1 MSTLDP
7 ITISVVQHRLTGI
20 VQEMGEAMLR
30 TSFSQILNSSR
41 DFSTA
46 ICGADSQLVAQ
57 ADHIPVHVGALQP
70 ATASIIEAFGDDV
83 FEGDIFLLNDPYFGG
98 SHLPDVT
105 AFAPVF
111 IEGQLAFWAV
121 NRAHHSDIGGATYGA
136 YNAAAREIWQ
146 EGLRLPPLR
155 LYDKGEVREDIL
167 RLLKTNVR
175 HSRDFEGDLMAQIG
189 SVLLAERRLKA
200 LATEFGGETISR
212 CVSRILD
219 ATETQTREIFSEWKD
234 GTYFG
239 EACLD
244 DDGRGNNDIAIRA
257 KVTVSGSDLT
267 VDLRATDPQV
277 ESFLNSSLA
286 NTRSA
291 VIVAIAV
298 LLDPD
303 IPKNEGVVRPVEI
316 LTELGTIVHPH
327 PGAPVTM
334 CTSHCGNEIIE
345 AVIVA
350 LSGACP
356 DRAMGGWGRRLRI
369 AIKGQNPN
377 NGRPFIW
384 HMFHAR
390 PGGGASSG
398 GDGWHNSGEW
408 HSAGGLKFGSIEV
421 AETRFPLYFP
431 VHEFRSNS
439 GGEGQYTGGTGCDL
453 QLVVETEEAAVANI
467 AGDGIRHGAR
477 GMLGGQD
484 GQPHHY
490 LLRRSQGGEAEELE
504 SKVEGLPV
512 PPGSTFEVHSGGG
525 GGWGEPAK
533 RSASARA
540 NDIANELISGN
551 SK

>member
-1 MSTLDP
+1 
-7 ITISVVQHRLTGI
+7 
-20 VQEMGEAMLR
+20 
-30 TSFSQILNSSR
+30 
-41 DFSTA
+41 
-46 ICGADSQLVAQ
+46 
-57 ADHIPVHVGALQP
+57 
-70 ATASIIEAFGDDV
+70 
-83 FEGDIFLLNDPYFGG
+83 
-98 SHLPDVT
+98 
-105 AFAPVF
+105 
-111 IEGQLAFWAV
+111 
-121 NRAHHSDIGGATYGA
+121 
-136 YNAAAREIWQ
+136 
-146 EGLRLPPLR
+146 
-155 LYDKGEVREDIL
+155 
-167 RLLKTNVR
+167 
-175 HSRDFEGDLMAQIG
+175 
-189 SVLLAERRLKA
+189 
-200 LATEFGGETISR
+200 
-212 CVSRILD
+212 
-219 ATETQTREIFSEWKD
+219 
-234 GTYFG
+234 
-239 EACLD
+239 
-244 DDGRGNNDIAIRA
+244 
-257 KVTVSGSDLT
+257 
-267 VDLRATDPQV
+267 
-277 ESFLNSSLA
+277 
-286 NTRSA
+286 
-291 VIVAIAV
+291 
-298 LLDPD
+298 
-303 IPKNEGVVRPVEI
+303 
-316 LTELGTIVHPH
+316 
-327 PGAPVTM
+327 VTM
-334 CTSHCGNEIIE
+334 CTSQCGNEIIE

>member
-1 MSTLDP
+1 MSTSDP
-7 ITISVVQHRLTGI
+7 ITISVVQHRLAGI

-70 ATASIIEAFGDDV
+70 AAASIIEAFGEDV
-83 FEGDIFLLNDPYFGG
+83 HAGDIFLLNDPYFGG

-111 IEGQLAFWAV
+111 IEDKLAFWAI

-155 LYDKGEVREDIL
+155 LYDKGTIRQDIL

-175 HSRDFEGDLMAQIG
+175 HARDFEGDLMAQIG
-189 SVLLAERRLKA
+189 SVLLAERRLHA
-200 LATEFGGETISR
+200 LANEFGGDTILQ
-212 CVSRILD
+212 CVTRILD
-219 ATETQTREIFSEWKD
+219 ATEAQTRAIFSEWQD
-234 GTYFG
+234 GTYHG

-244 DDGRGNNDIAIRA
+244 DDGRGNTDIAIRA
-257 KVTVSGSDLT
+257 TVTVTGSDL
-267 VDLRATDPQV
+267 VIDLRASDPQV

-298 LLDPD
+298 LLDPQ
-303 IPKNEGVVRPVEI
+303 IPKNEGVVRPVKI

-345 AVIVA
+345 AVVVA

-369 AIKGQNPN
+369 AIKGVDPR

-390 PGGGASSG
+390 PGGGASSA

-431 VHEFRSNS
+431 LHEFRPDS
-439 GGEGQYTGGTGCDL
+439 GGDGKYVGGTGCDL
-453 QLVVETEEAAVANI
+453 NLVVETETPAVANV

-484 GQPHHY
+484 GLPHRY
-490 LLRRSQGGEAEELE
+490 LMRSPGTEAVDLA
-504 SKVEGLPV
+504 SKMEGLPV

-525 GGWGEPAK
+525 GGWGAPEKRAAEAK
-533 RSASARA
+533 QRDFD
-540 NDIANELISGN
+540 NDLISKD
-551 SK
+551 SE